1 MVLGFN
7 SFRKSLD
14 RPLLYTALIHL
25 VIARFWI
32 VNLQV

>member
-7 SFRKSLD
+7 SFRKSFD
-14 RPLLYTALIHL
+14 RLLLYTALIHL
-25 VIARFWI
+25 VIAGFWI